1 MVLSCTVVKEA
12 GELDKIGSPV
22 AVDGVAETSS
32 NNTAQPQAPAQ
43 TTNPYNQ
50 QQYKQPTPAPQRP
63 SQYDTS
69 FHD

>member
-22 AVDGVAETSS
+22 AVDGVADTSS
-32 NNTAQPQAPAQ
+32 NNAPQPQAQ

-50 QQYKQPTPAPQRP
+50 QQYKQPAPAQQRS